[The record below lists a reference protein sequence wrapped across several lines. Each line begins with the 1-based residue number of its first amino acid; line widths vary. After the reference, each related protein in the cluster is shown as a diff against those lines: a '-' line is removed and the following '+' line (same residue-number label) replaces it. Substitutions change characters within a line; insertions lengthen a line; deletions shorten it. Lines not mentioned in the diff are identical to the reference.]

1 MNFTVQTKNENA
13 KIEISEV
20 YEKGGIKYFDVH
32 YSTSEMQVPE
42 AFKILFDLPDI
53 DCYSVFSPMIFREK
67 NHKGPNWG
75 KRVTNSRLASG
86 MPVHQLLSA
95 DGRNR
100 YTFAIN
106 DAKTPTSIG
115 TGTHEE
121 TARVFVAIEFFSQ
134 LTAPINEYTATVRFD
149 DRDIPYYDSIYETTA
164 WWENE
169 CGYTPAFVPEYA
181 KLPMTSLWYSF
192 HQKLDP
198 DEIVKQCELSKP
210 LGMDTVIVDDG
221 WQCADNNRGYAYC
234 GDWEVC
240 EEKISDMKNLVD
252 RVHETGMKFMLW
264 YSVPWM
270 GRFSKN
276 YERFSTMLLDGNYT
290 DRWAALDP
298 RYKEVRDFIVG
309 IYKNAVLD
317 WGLDG
322 LKLDFID
329 SFRLAGK
336 SLEPDDRRDISS
348 LEEAVDTL
356 MKEVADT
363 LTALNPDIL
372 IEFRQTY
379 VGPTIRK
386 YGNMMRVFDCPADAI
401 RNRTESVSLRYTC
414 GKTAVHSDML
424 MWHYDD
430 TVEAAAMQFVGAL
443 YTVPQVSV
451 LIDKLSDEHYKM
463 VKYYLGFWR
472 AHREILIDGKLTA
485 NNPETGY
492 SSITSAIDNKAVVTL
507 YADRVI
513 DTVYDYLVAVNAT
526 PHKTVFVK
534 GYKGKTFEVVDCMGN
549 KKESG
554 IIDAD
559 IFEIAVPMCGMV
571 VVTQ

>member
-1 MNFTVQTKNENA
+1 MNFTVQTKNETA
-13 KIEISEV
+13 KIEISEL
-20 YEKGGIKYFDVH
+20 YEKNGVKFFDVT
-32 YSTSEMQVPE
+32 YSTPEEQVPQP
-42 AFKILFDLPDI
+42 FKVLFDLPDV

-67 NHKGPNWG
+67 HHKGPNWG
-75 KRVTNSRLASG
+75 KRVTTSRLASG

-95 DGRNR
+95 DGKNR
-100 YTFAIN
+100 YTFAID

-134 LTAPINEYTATVRFD
+134 PTAPIKSYKATVRFD
-149 DRDIPYYDSIYETTA
+149 DRDIPYYDSIYDTTA

-169 CGYTPAFVPEYA
+169 CGYTPAYVPEHA
-181 KLPMTSLWYSF
+181 RLPMNSLWYSF

-240 EEKISDMKNLVD
+240 TEKIPDMKNLVD

-270 GRFSKN
+270 GKFSKN

-329 SFRLAGK
+329 SFKLAGK
-336 SLEPDDRRDISS
+336 SLEYDERRDISS

-363 LTALNPDIL
+363 LTAINSDIL

-401 RNRTESVSLRYTC
+401 RNRTESVSLRYAC

-424 MWHYDD
+424 MWNYDD

-451 LIDKLSDEHYKM
+451 LIDKLSDEHYKT
-463 VKYYLGFWR
+463 VKYYLSFWR
-472 AHREILIDGKLTA
+472 EHREILIDGKLTA
-485 NNPETGY
+485 NNPESMY
-492 SSITSAIDNKAVVTL
+492 SSITSALDNKAVVTL

-526 PHKTVFVK
+526 PKDTIFVK
-534 GYKGKTFEVVDCMGN
+534 GYNGREYTVVNCMGEEIATGKITENIFEV
-549 KKESG
+549 
-554 IIDAD
+554 
-559 IFEIAVPMCGMV
+559 AVPMCGMV
-571 VVTQ
+571 TIR

>member
-1 MNFTVQTKNENA
+1 MNFTVQTKNETA
-13 KIEISEV
+13 KIEVSEI
-20 YEKGGIKYFDVH
+20 YEKNGVKYFDVN
-32 YSTSEMQVPE
+32 YSTPDKQVPQP
-42 AFKILFDLPDI
+42 FKILFDVPDV
-53 DCYSVFSPMIFREK
+53 DCYSVFSPMIFRERAY
-67 NHKGPNWG
+67 KGPNWG

-86 MPVHQLLSA
+86 MPVHQVLSA
-95 DGRNR
+95 DGKNR

-121 TARVFVAIEFFSQ
+121 TARIFVAIEFFSQ
-134 LTAPINEYTATVRFD
+134 LTAPTDRYTATVRFD
-149 DRDIPYYDSIYETTA
+149 DRDIPYYDSIYETVE

-169 CGYTPAFVPEYA
+169 CGYKPAHVPEYA
-181 KLPMTSLWYSF
+181 KLPMNSLWYSF
-192 HQKLDP
+192 HQNLDP
-198 DEIVKQCELSKP
+198 DAIVKQCELSKP

-240 EEKISDMKNLVD
+240 AEKIPDMKNLVD
-252 RVHETGMKFMLW
+252 RVHATGMKFMLW

-270 GRFSKN
+270 GKFTKN

-298 RYKEVRDFIVG
+298 RYKEVRKFIVG
-309 IYKNAVLD
+309 IYEKAVKD

-329 SFRLAGK
+329 SFKLAGK
-336 SLEPDDRRDISS
+336 SLEPDPRRDISS

-356 MKEVADT
+356 MQEISDT
-363 LTALNPDIL
+363 LTKINPDIL

-451 LIDKLSDEHYKM
+451 LIDKLNDEHYKM
-463 VKYYLGFWR
+463 TKFYLSFWR
-472 AHREILIDGKLTA
+472 EHREILIDGKLTA
-485 NNPETGY
+485 KNPESSY
-492 SSITSAIDNKAVVTL
+492 SSITSALDNKAVVTL
-507 YADRVI
+507 YADRVV
-513 DTVYDYLVAVNAT
+513 DTVYDYLVVVNAT
-526 PHKTVFVK
+526 PEKTIFIK
-534 GYKGKTFEVVDCMGN
+534 GYNEKDYTVVNCMGEEVAKGKVT
-549 KKESG
+549 
-554 IIDAD
+554 AD
-559 IFEIAVPMCGMV
+559 IFEIEVPMCGMV
-571 VVTQ
+571 FIK

>member
-1 MNFTVQTKNENA
+1 
-13 KIEISEV
+13 
-20 YEKGGIKYFDVH
+20 
-32 YSTSEMQVPE
+32 
-42 AFKILFDLPDI
+42 
-53 DCYSVFSPMIFREK
+53 
-67 NHKGPNWG
+67 
-75 KRVTNSRLASG
+75 
-86 MPVHQLLSA
+86 
-95 DGRNR
+95 
-100 YTFAIN
+100 
-106 DAKTPTSIG
+106 
-115 TGTHEE
+115 
-121 TARVFVAIEFFSQ
+121 
-134 LTAPINEYTATVRFD
+134 
-149 DRDIPYYDSIYETTA
+149 
-164 WWENE
+164 
-169 CGYTPAFVPEYA
+169 
-181 KLPMTSLWYSF
+181 
-192 HQKLDP
+192 
-198 DEIVKQCELSKP
+198 
-210 LGMDTVIVDDG
+210 
-221 WQCADNNRGYAYC
+221 
-234 GDWEVC
+234 
-240 EEKISDMKNLVD
+240 
-252 RVHETGMKFMLW
+252 
-264 YSVPWM
+264 M
-270 GRFSKN
+270 GRFSKTS
-276 YERFSTMLLDGNYT
+276 ERFSTMLLDGNYT

-309 IYKNAVLD
+309 IYKKAVLD

-336 SLEPDDRRDISS
+336 SLEPDERRDISS

-401 RNRTESVSLRYTC
+401 RNRIESVSLRYTC

-451 LIDKLSDEHYKM
+451 LIDKLNDEHYKM

-472 AHREILIDGKLTA
+472 AHREILLDGKLTA
-485 NNPETGY
+485 ENPESMY
-492 SSITSAIDNKAVVTL
+492 SSITSTLDNKAVVTL
-507 YADRVI
+507 YANRMV
-513 DTVYDYLVAVNAT
+513 DTVYDYLVVVNAT
-526 PHKTVFVK
+526 PHQTIFVK

-549 KKESG
+549 KKNG
-554 IIDAD
+554 GTIDAD

-571 VVTQ
+571 TIK

>member
-1 MNFTVQTKNENA
+1 MNFTVQTKNETA
-13 KIEISEV
+13 KIEISEL
-20 YEKGGIKYFDVH
+20 YEKNGVKFFDVT
-32 YSTSEMQVPE
+32 YSTPEEQVPQP
-42 AFKILFDLPDI
+42 FKVLFDLPDI

-67 NHKGPNWG
+67 HHKGPNWG
-75 KRVTNSRLASG
+75 KRVTTSRLASG

-95 DGRNR
+95 DGKNR
-100 YTFAIN
+100 YTFAID

-134 LTAPINEYTATVRFD
+134 PTASIKSYKATVRFD
-149 DRDIPYYDSIYETTA
+149 DRDIPYYDSIYDTTA

-169 CGYTPAFVPEYA
+169 CGYTPAYVPEHA
-181 KLPMTSLWYSF
+181 RLPMNSLWYSF

-240 EEKISDMKNLVD
+240 TEKIPDMKNLVD

-270 GRFSKN
+270 GKFSKN

-329 SFRLAGK
+329 SFKLAGK
-336 SLEPDDRRDISS
+336 SLEYDERRDISS

-363 LTALNPDIL
+363 LTAINPDIL

-424 MWHYDD
+424 MWNYDD

-463 VKYYLGFWR
+463 VKYYLSFWR
-472 AHREILIDGKLTA
+472 EHREILIDGKLTA
-485 NNPETGY
+485 NNPESMY
-492 SSITSAIDNKAVVTL
+492 SSITSALDSKAVVTL

-526 PHKTVFVK
+526 PKDTIFVK
-534 GYKGKTFEVVDCMGN
+534 GYNGREYTVVNCMGEEVAKGKVT
-549 KKESG
+549 
-554 IIDAD
+554 AD
-559 IFEIAVPMCGMV
+559 IFEVAVPMCGMV
-571 VVTQ
+571 TIK

>member
-1 MNFTVQTKNENA
+1 MNFTVQTKNETA
-13 KIEISEV
+13 KIEISEL
-20 YEKGGIKYFDVH
+20 YEKNGVKFFDIT
-32 YSTSEMQVPE
+32 YSTPEEQVPQP
-42 AFKILFDLPDI
+42 FKVLFDLPDV

-67 NHKGPNWG
+67 HHKGPNWG
-75 KRVTNSRLASG
+75 KRVTTSRLASG

-95 DGRNR
+95 DGKNR
-100 YTFAIN
+100 YTFAID

-134 LTAPINEYTATVRFD
+134 PTAPIKSYKATVRFD
-149 DRDIPYYDSIYETTA
+149 DRDIPYYDSIYDTTA

-169 CGYTPAFVPEYA
+169 CGYTPAYVPEHA
-181 KLPMTSLWYSF
+181 RLPMNSLWYSF

-234 GDWEVC
+234 GDWELC
-240 EEKISDMKNLVD
+240 TEKIPDMKNLVD

-270 GRFSKN
+270 GKFSKN

-329 SFRLAGK
+329 SFKLAGK
-336 SLEPDDRRDISS
+336 SLEYDERRDISS

-363 LTALNPDIL
+363 LTAINPDIL

-424 MWHYDD
+424 MWNYDD

-463 VKYYLGFWR
+463 VKYYLSFWR
-472 AHREILIDGKLTA
+472 EHREILIDGKLTA
-485 NNPETGY
+485 NNPESMY
-492 SSITSAIDNKAVVTL
+492 SSITSALDSKAVVTL

-526 PHKTVFVK
+526 PKDTIFVK
-534 GYKGKTFEVVDCMGN
+534 GYNGREYTVVNCMGEEIATG
-549 KKESG
+549 K
-554 IIDAD
+554 ITAD
-559 IFEIAVPMCGMV
+559 IFEVAVPMCGMV
-571 VVTQ
+571 TIK

>member
-1 MNFTVQTKNENA
+1 MNFTVQTKNETA
-13 KIEISEV
+13 KIEISEI
-20 YEKGGIKYFDVH
+20 YEKNGVKYFDVN
-32 YSTSEMQVPE
+32 YSTPDEQVPQP
-42 AFKILFDLPDI
+42 FKILFDLPDI
-53 DCYSVFSPMIFREK
+53 DCYSVFSPMIFRERAY
-67 NHKGPNWG
+67 KGPNWG

-86 MPVHQLLSA
+86 MPVHQVLSA
-95 DGRNR
+95 DGKNR

-121 TARVFVAIEFFSQ
+121 TARIFVAIEFFSQ
-134 LTAPINEYTATVRFD
+134 LTAPTDRYTATVRID
-149 DRDIPYYDSIYETTA
+149 ERDIPYYDSIYDVTA

-169 CGYTPAFVPEYA
+169 CGYKPAYVPEHA
-181 KLPMTSLWYSF
+181 RLPMNSLWYSF
-192 HQKLDP
+192 HQKLDT
-198 DEIVKQCELSKP
+198 ESIVKQCELSKP

-221 WQCADNNRGYAYC
+221 WQCEDNNRGYAYC
-234 GDWEVC
+234 GDWELC
-240 EEKISDMKNLVD
+240 TSKIPDMKELVD
-252 RVHETGMKFMLW
+252 RVHAIGMKFMLW

-270 GRFSKN
+270 GKFSKN

-309 IYKNAVLD
+309 IYAKAVTE

-329 SFRLAGK
+329 SFKLAGK
-336 SLEPDDRRDISS
+336 SLEPDPRRDISS

-363 LTALNPDIL
+363 LTKLNPDIL

-472 AHREILIDGKLTA
+472 EHREILIDGKLTA
-485 NNPETGY
+485 KNPESSY
-492 SSITSAIDNKAVVTL
+492 SSITSALNNKAVITL
-507 YADRVI
+507 YADRVA
-513 DTVYDYLVAVNAT
+513 DAVYDYAVVVNAT
-526 PHKTVFVK
+526 PEKTIFVK
-534 GYKGKTFEVVDCMGN
+534 GYNGRDYKVVNCMGEEVATG
-549 KKESG
+549 K
-554 IIDAD
+554 ITAD
-559 IFEIAVPMCGMV
+559 IFEVEVPMCGMV
-571 VVTQ
+571 TIK

>member
-1 MNFTVQTKNENA
+1 MNFTVQTKNETA
-13 KIEISEV
+13 KIEISEL
-20 YEKGGIKYFDVH
+20 YEKNGVKFFDVT
-32 YSTSEMQVPE
+32 YSTPEEQVPQP
-42 AFKILFDLPDI
+42 FKVLFDLPDV

-67 NHKGPNWG
+67 HHKGPNWG
-75 KRVTNSRLASG
+75 KRVTTSRLASG

-95 DGRNR
+95 DGKNR
-100 YTFAIN
+100 YTFAID

-134 LTAPINEYTATVRFD
+134 PTAPIKSYKATVRFD
-149 DRDIPYYDSIYETTA
+149 DRDIPYYDSIYDTTA

-169 CGYTPAFVPEYA
+169 CGYTPAYVPEHA
-181 KLPMTSLWYSF
+181 RLPMNSLWYSF

-240 EEKISDMKNLVD
+240 EEKIPDMKNLVD

-270 GRFSKN
+270 GKFSKN

-329 SFRLAGK
+329 SFKLAGK
-336 SLEPDDRRDISS
+336 SLEYDERRDISS

-363 LTALNPDIL
+363 LTAINPDIL

-424 MWHYDD
+424 MWNYDD

-463 VKYYLGFWR
+463 VKYYLSFWR
-472 AHREILIDGKLTA
+472 EHREILIDGKLTA
-485 NNPETGY
+485 NNPESMY
-492 SSITSAIDNKAVVTL
+492 SSITSALDSKAVVTL

-526 PHKTVFVK
+526 PKDTIFVK
-534 GYKGKTFEVVDCMGN
+534 GYNGREYTVVNCMGEEVATG
-549 KKESG
+549 K
-554 IIDAD
+554 ITAD

-571 VVTQ
+571 TIK

>member
-1 MNFTVQTKNENA
+1 MNFTVQTKNETA
-13 KIEISEV
+13 KIEISEL
-20 YEKGGIKYFDVH
+20 YEKNGVKFFDVT
-32 YSTSEMQVPE
+32 YSTPEEQVPQP
-42 AFKILFDLPDI
+42 FKVLFDLPDI

-67 NHKGPNWG
+67 HHKGPNWG
-75 KRVTNSRLASG
+75 KRVTVSRLASG

-95 DGRNR
+95 DGKNR
-100 YTFAIN
+100 YTFAID

-134 LTAPINEYTATVRFD
+134 PTAPIKSYKATVRFD
-149 DRDIPYYDSIYETTA
+149 DRDIPYYDSIYDTTA

-169 CGYTPAFVPEYA
+169 CGYTPAYVPEHA
-181 KLPMTSLWYSF
+181 RLPMNSLWYSF

-240 EEKISDMKNLVD
+240 TEKIPDMKELVD

-270 GRFSKN
+270 GKFSKN

-329 SFRLAGK
+329 SFKLAGK
-336 SLEPDDRRDISS
+336 SLEYDERRDISS

-363 LTALNPDIL
+363 LTAINPDIL

-424 MWHYDD
+424 MWNYDD

-463 VKYYLGFWR
+463 VKYYLSFWR
-472 AHREILIDGKLTA
+472 EHREILIDGKLTA
-485 NNPETGY
+485 NNPESMY
-492 SSITSAIDNKAVVTL
+492 SSIASALDSKAVVTL

-526 PHKTVFVK
+526 PKDTIFVK
-534 GYKGKTFEVVDCMGN
+534 GYNGREYTVVNCMGEEVAKGKVT
-549 KKESG
+549 
-554 IIDAD
+554 AD
-559 IFEIAVPMCGMV
+559 IFEVAVPMCGMV
-571 VVTQ
+571 TIK

>member
-1 MNFTVQTKNENA
+1 MNFTVQTKNETA
-13 KIEISEV
+13 KIEISEL
-20 YEKGGIKYFDVH
+20 YEKNGVKFFDVT
-32 YSTSEMQVPE
+32 YSTPEEQVPQP
-42 AFKILFDLPDI
+42 FKVLFDLPDI

-67 NHKGPNWG
+67 HHKGPNWG
-75 KRVTNSRLASG
+75 KRVTASRLASG

-95 DGRNR
+95 DGKNR
-100 YTFAIN
+100 YTFAID

-134 LTAPINEYTATVRFD
+134 PTAPIKSYKATVRFD
-149 DRDIPYYDSIYETTA
+149 DRDIPYYDSIYDTTA

-169 CGYTPAFVPEYA
+169 CGYTPAYVPEHA
-181 KLPMTSLWYSF
+181 RLPMNSLWYSF

-234 GDWEVC
+234 GDWELC
-240 EEKISDMKNLVD
+240 TEKIPDMKNLVD

-270 GRFSKN
+270 GKFSKN

-329 SFRLAGK
+329 SFKLAGK
-336 SLEPDDRRDISS
+336 SLEYDERRDISS

-363 LTALNPDIL
+363 LTAINPDIL

-424 MWHYDD
+424 MWNYDD

-463 VKYYLGFWR
+463 VKYYLSFWR
-472 AHREILIDGKLTA
+472 EHREILIDGKLTA
-485 NNPETGY
+485 NNPESMY
-492 SSITSAIDNKAVVTL
+492 SSITSALDSKAVVTL

-526 PHKTVFVK
+526 PKDTIFVK
-534 GYKGKTFEVVDCMGN
+534 GYNGRKYTVVNCMGEEIATG
-549 KKESG
+549 K
-554 IIDAD
+554 ITAD
-559 IFEIAVPMCGMV
+559 IFEVAVPMCGMV
-571 VVTQ
+571 TIK